1 MDINQFTKD
10 GRFLMLALDQ
20 RGSFKKILNPH
31 VPEQVTDEEM
41 IATKK
46 EIIEALYADMSAILI
61 DPKYGLP
68 AYMSLNDNKKPFLL
82 CIEQSGYK
90 DEEGERITTLE
101 YTVGQLKA
109 MGAMGIKLNLNF
121 NPLLP
126 HSGELIQLVKGVSDD
141 CRKFNL
147 PFFLEIV
154 TYGQRSKFEQ
164 VIEAV
169 KTFLKEQIVPSVF
182 KLEYP
187 GDSESCKNVTQLLGK
202 TPWILLT
209 LGIPYEIFK
218 INLTK
223 AILQGAS
230 GFLAGRSIWQEFGQ
244 YQADERKFFLQN
256 TAAKRFHEISS
267 IVLKNSF
274 LV

>member
-20 RGSFKKILNPH
+20 RSSFKKILNPH
-31 VPEQVTDEEM
+31 APEHVTDEEM
-41 IATKK
+41 IAAKRD
-46 EIIEALYADMSAILI
+46 IIEALYVDMSAILI
-61 DPKYGLP
+61 DPKFGLP
-68 AYMSLNDNKKPFLL
+68 AYMSLESKYKPFLL
-82 CIEQSGYK
+82 CIEKSGYR
-90 DEEGERITTLE
+90 DQEGERITELE
-101 YTVGQLKA
+101 YTVGELKD
-109 MGAMGIKLNLNF
+109 MGATGIKLNLNF
-121 NPLLP
+121 NPHLP
-126 HSGELIQLVKGVSDD
+126 HSSELVQLVKGVSDD

-154 TYGQRSKFEQ
+154 TYGQQPKSDQ

-169 KTFLKEQIVPSVF
+169 KTFLKEQIVPDVF
-182 KLEYP
+182 KLEFP
-187 GDSESCKNVTQLLGK
+187 GDVESCKIITQLLGK

-223 AILQGAS
+223 ATLQGAS

-244 YQADERKFFLQN
+244 YQGEERKNFFKN
-256 TAAKRFHEISS
+256 TAAKRFHKISS